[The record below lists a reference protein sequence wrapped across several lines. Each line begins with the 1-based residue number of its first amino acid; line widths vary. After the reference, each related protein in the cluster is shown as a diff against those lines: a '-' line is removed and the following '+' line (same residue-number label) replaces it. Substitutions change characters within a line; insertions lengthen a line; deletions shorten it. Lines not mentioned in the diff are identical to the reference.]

1 MTQYG
6 KKILYLAAAILLSL
20 PVVSCRST
28 KSNTHTYRPYSER
41 RNRGTEPSDNHPG
54 SNNDNGKKPIPGGNG
69 LVSDEWARLD
79 VKLGRHDNKKL
90 YKELKKWLGTPYAY
104 AAHTCGEGTDCS
116 GMVMEVYQEVYG
128 IKVHR
133 NSAKMLEE
141 NCRIIDLDDLKEGDL
156 VFFITSPL
164 SCSVFSGMMTLISGS
179 AGDAPG
185 LASSEAKTVVAEA
198 NVKKADNSTVI
209 TLNFLLNSI
218 TIFPFLFFYYFC
230 RLK

>member
-1 MTQYG
+1 MSQYG

-28 KSNTHTYRPYSER
+28 SSNTHTYRPYSER
-41 RNRGTEPSDNHPG
+41 RNRGKAPNDNFPETN
-54 SNNDNGKKPIPGGNG
+54 SDNGKKPIPGGYG

-141 NCRIIDLDDLKEGDL
+141 N
-156 VFFITSPL
+156 
-164 SCSVFSGMMTLISGS
+164 
-179 AGDAPG
+179 
-185 LASSEAKTVVAEA
+185 
-198 NVKKADNSTVI
+198 
-209 TLNFLLNSI
+209 
-218 TIFPFLFFYYFC
+218 
-230 RLK
+230 

>member
-156 VFFITSPL
+156 VFFITS
-164 SCSVFSGMMTLISGS
+164 
-179 AGDAPG
+179 GDG
-185 LASSEAKTVVAEA
+185 HVSHVGIYLKDNKFVHASSSRGVCVDDLRQ
-198 NVKKADNSTVI
+198 N
-209 TLNFLLNSI
+209 
-218 TIFPFLFFYYFC
+218 YYATHFHAAG
-230 RLK
+230 RVTKR